1 MSFVAQPAGPSAAD
15 LAAGLPPAALV
26 CRSAVYRPALFPLFL
41 LPAQFENNPPGPWK
55 VRMNFEEGRRYLAYR
70 DMFNNV
76 TIGVGHNMGLP
87 GDDRDRALFERA
99 TGANY
104 GQTKQGRLTLVE
116 MQVEMLLDHD
126 LVITLTYARQ
136 LVPTFDQLPPPAQ
149 EVVVDM
155 TFNLGPGG
163 FRQFRHLRAA
173 LAQRDWR
180 QAAWDLAHK
189 NRQPDSAPSDYQNQ
203 VPNRAQ
209 RNVVLL
215 LSLGTKQTT

>member
-1 MSFVAQPAGPSAAD
+1 
-15 LAAGLPPAALV
+15 
-26 CRSAVYRPALFPLFL
+26 
-41 LPAQFENNPPGPWK
+41 
-55 VRMNFEEGRRYLAYR
+55 
-70 DMFNNV
+70 
-76 TIGVGHNMGLP
+76 
-87 GDDRDRALFERA
+87 
-99 TGANY
+99 
-104 GQTKQGRLTLVE
+104 LTLVDV
-116 MQVEMLLDHD
+116 QVEMLLDHD

-180 QAAWDLAHK
+180 QAAWDLSHK
-189 NRQPDSAPSDYQNQ
+189 NRQPDSPPSDYQNQ